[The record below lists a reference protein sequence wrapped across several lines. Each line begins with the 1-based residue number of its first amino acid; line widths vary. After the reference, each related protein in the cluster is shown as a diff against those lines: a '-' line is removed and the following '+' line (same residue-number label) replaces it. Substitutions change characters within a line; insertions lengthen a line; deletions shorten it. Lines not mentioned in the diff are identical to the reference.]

1 VARPVDLER
10 RREIALQALEV
21 LRSQGLQQ
29 ATMSGLAKAL
39 GLKRPTLY
47 FYFPS
52 IPDLFLA
59 LVDIHREEEV
69 AWVAKRMQ
77 GQSHP
82 IDALL
87 TFLRAEHEFVS
98 ERGLDDFMLL
108 MASFWATGSPDDR
121 SRFRKR
127 VLRDLLPARQLFTAL
142 LQQGM
147 AQGQIRAVD
156 AEGLIDTVFCLQDGI
171 LVQGGL
177 RDLDTE
183 RVFTMF
189 ETLLEPLRIPA
200 EAPADGDPSVGEAQA
215 V

>member
-21 LRSQGLQQ
+21 LRTQGLQQ

-59 LVDIHREEEV
+59 LVEIHREEEV
-69 AWVAKRMQ
+69 AWVAERLAGKT
-77 GQSHP
+77 HP
-82 IDALL
+82 IDAMLA
-87 TFLRAEHEFVS
+87 FLRAEHDFVR

-121 SRFRKR
+121 ARFRKR

-142 LQQGM
+142 LMQGV
-147 AQGQIRAVD
+147 AEGRIRPID
-156 AEGLIDTVFCLQDGI
+156 AEGLVDVVFCLQDGI

-177 RDLDTE
+177 RDLDAD
-183 RVFTMF
+183 RVFSTF
-189 ETLLEPLRIPA
+189 ESLLLPLRIDA
-200 EAPADGDPSVGEAQA
+200 
-215 V
+215 